1 MCKQPEITTDKQTNK
16 KILSK
21 KKQQTKNLT
30 CHPHIAYNALG
41 NTTSQFEIC
50 WYLFANV
57 FPYAS
62 GTNGLFHFLLP

>member
-1 MCKQPEITTDKQTNK
+1 VQTTRNNNRQTNK
-16 KILSK
+16 QKNSVK

-50 WYLFANV
+50 
-57 FPYAS
+57 
-62 GTNGLFHFLLP
+62 